1 YAAHA
6 TELLARTARVLG
18 EEGLAKDSAE
28 RCERLKQG
36 WRAQFAEEA
45 LATQTGC
52 ALAIAF
58 GLVPDGERR
67 RYGDR
72 LTELV
77 HAAGD
82 HLATGF
88 LGTPLLLPA
97 LSQTGHH
104 DIACALLRQ
113 DTPPSWLYQIKAGAT
128 TIWERWDALRPDGS
142 VPTASLAGSAGGM
155 VSFNHYAYGS
165 VAGWLHR
172 FVLGIAPDAADP
184 GYHRIVVAPRPC
196 AHLTA
201 ASGTLRTRYGEVRVA
216 WRVNGGRFD
225 LALDVP
231 PNARAGV
238 RLPGG
243 EQVEVGSG
251 HHELRAPAPEGCPG

>member
-1 YAAHA
+1 LAA
-6 TELLARTARVLG
+6 EN
-18 EEGLAKDSAE
+18 EE
-28 RCERLKQG
+28 RCERLKRA
-36 WRAQFAEEA
+36 WRVHFAEEA
-45 LATQTGC
+45 RSTQTGC

-58 GLVPDGERR
+58 DLVPPAERQR
-67 RYGDR
+67 FGGR
-72 LTELV
+72 LAELV

-104 DIACALLRQ
+104 DVACALLRQ

-142 VPTASLAGSAGGM
+142 VPTASLAGGSASM

-165 VAGWLHR
+165 VANWLHR
-172 FVLGIAPDAADP
+172 YVLGLAPDAADP
-184 GYHRIVVAPRPC
+184 GYHRIAVAPRPC

-201 ASGTLRTRYGEVRVA
+201 ASGTLRTRYGELRVA
-216 WRVNGGRFD
+216 WHVEGSRFS
-225 LALDVP
+225 LVLDVP
-231 PNARAGV
+231 PNARASV

-243 EQVEVGSG
+243 EQREVGSG
-251 HHELRAPAPEGCPG
+251 HHEFHGPAPEGCPG